1 MSYLP
6 KVMRP
11 ITIIGTIDPKKEYTT
26 TEAVRVVSCGP
37 HTLIQCAMAG
47 DMPAKQVVEKGRWR
61 FVGADLIDLVTK
73 HAQIVEQL
81 AAKRKENARAQQREW
96 RRRNAEKV
104 KKQQQQ
110 QLPMSGNAPS
120 REQLLAEIDRLREA
134 VANMV

>member
-37 HTLIQCAMAG
+37 HALRECARDG
-47 DMPAKQVVEKGRWR
+47 DLPAKQVVDNGRWR
-61 FVGADLIDLVTK
+61 FTGADLIDLVAK
-73 HAQIVEQL
+73 HAKIVEQL
-81 AAKRKENARAQQREW
+81 AAERKANLRAKQREW
-96 RRRNAEKV
+96 KRKNVEKI
-104 KKQQQQ
+104 KKQQQ